1 MHGLTNSISAVVD
14 DNVLC
19 NAHDP
24 HHHMEN
30 ILVHEFGH
38 QIYNYMP
45 SEYRNKV
52 MSRTIFIIRSDLSI
66 VKLNINYRYWVDT
79 STGVQ
84 YTRIQGG
91 GGGAMG
97 ASAPPPPSNMSC
109 IYINIRF
116 SRLVNVTI
124 WLLIEWFR
132 FV

>member
-52 MSRTIFIIRSDLSI
+52 MSRKIFIIRSDLSI

-79 STGVQ
+79 STGV
-84 YTRIQGG
+84 
-91 GGGAMG
+91 
-97 ASAPPPPSNMSC
+97 
-109 IYINIRF
+109 
-116 SRLVNVTI
+116 
-124 WLLIEWFR
+124 LLIVPQGIIRPVVLKFTVPKYI
-132 FV
+132 FFYQS

>member
-52 MSRTIFIIRSDLSI
+52 MSRKIFIIRSDLSI

-91 GGGAMG
+91 LWGLQ
-97 ASAPPPPSNMSC
+97 PPPPTLSNMSST
-109 IYINIRF
+109 YINIRF

-124 WLLIEWFR
+124 WLLIEWLR